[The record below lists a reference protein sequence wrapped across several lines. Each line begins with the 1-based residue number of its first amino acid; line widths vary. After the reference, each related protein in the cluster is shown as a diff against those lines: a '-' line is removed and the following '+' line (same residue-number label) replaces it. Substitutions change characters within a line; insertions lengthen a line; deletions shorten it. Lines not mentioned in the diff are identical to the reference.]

1 MRRAAL
7 PKDRAVQ
14 AAGGVSA
21 LFVVVAAGWLAGLLR
36 VNDQWLSL
44 TYPRPRGAAVL
55 TRVAVGIPVLGVGV
69 LLLAERSAR
78 RYGSV
83 LLVAGALW
91 LLPSAVAQLLG
102 IADLGTT
109 GAVVSLLLAA
119 AKMAC
124 RPLTVLLLPLWLFPR
139 GARRRWQWW
148 VMSAGASA
156 YWLGYAVLWVISE
169 PLVGTV
175 PNPAFDTGCGQ
186 WAFEHLGT
194 YAEAEPW
201 VLRTVAF
208 AVTAALC
215 WHATVSHGAE
225 RRDWAL
231 LAAAYPAC
239 VSLLLTEWGEGVPTI
254 VARTLGSAVWAAA
267 ICLGVA
273 RTGIWRLD
281 RSTSHRLARAF
292 VLTSLAA
299 VVVCA
304 VVAVQ
309 AGIPS
314 VRSGATTLTAGGA
327 LLLGW
332 ALRPGARWL
341 TLRVERAFYGPRA
354 RPHEAVSALAVRLQQ
369 APHPGEVPQQICR
382 SAVEDLGV
390 SGAAVSVDTRA
401 GPRRLAAA
409 GAPLTGPVQTFVLR
423 HHGRPVGRL
432 EVSRDASG
440 TPAERDSGLLSLLA
454 DQAAPALAAL
464 GLAEEAQA
472 ARERL
477 VLAREQ
483 ERRRLRREIHD
494 GLGPQL
500 AAVRLRLDIAQT
512 SCAPGHPARAQLREA
527 AETLAEALVEVRR
540 ITSGLAP
547 AALADRG
554 LAGAVRDLGHR
565 LGVDGLRVGVASR
578 PLALPPLSPGVE
590 TAAYRIAAESL
601 TNAVRHARARQVHI
615 ELTAGSDTLQVKVTD
630 DGSGL
635 RETAVPG
642 IGLASVTERAEEIG
656 GSCTVTGSATG
667 TVVHAVLPLAGPG
680 EHGNPE
686 AHRGTATGHET
697 CAAPR
702 PLPPPSPP
710 PSPPPLP
717 PEPPRPAPAPALPR
731 APGASADAGERPAVD
746 APRRAPM
753 TPADTPVRRAPA
765 ADDTERPGGHPWE
778 PMSPHH
784 MERGRRD
791 GDR

>member
-1 MRRAAL
+1 MRQAAL
-7 PKDRAVQ
+7 PKDRAVC

-21 LFVVVAAGWLAGLLR
+21 LIVVVLAGWVAGLLR
-36 VNDQWLSL
+36 VNDEWLAL
-44 TYPRPRGAAVL
+44 VYPDPRGATVL
-55 TRVAVGIPVLGVGV
+55 TRVAVGVPVLGVGV

-78 RYGSV
+78 RYGGV
-83 LLVAGALW
+83 LLVAGGLW
-91 LLPSAVAQLLG
+91 LLPSAAAGLLG
-102 IADLGTT
+102 LADLGTT
-109 GAVVSLLLAA
+109 GAVLSLLLAA

-139 GARRRWQWW
+139 GGRRRWQWW
-148 VMSAGASA
+148 VISLGASG
-156 YWLGYAVLWVISE
+156 YWLGYAGLWLISE
-169 PLVGTV
+169 PRVGSV
-175 PNPAFDTGCGQ
+175 ANPAFSTASGQ
-186 WAFEHLGT
+186 WAFDHLDA

-201 VLRTVAF
+201 VLRSVAA

-215 WHATVSHGAE
+215 CRAALSRGAE

-239 VSLLLTEWGEGVPTI
+239 VSLLLSQWGEGVPTI
-254 VARTLGSAVWAAA
+254 VARTVGSAVWAAA

-309 AGIPS
+309 AGLPS
-314 VRSGATTLTAGGA
+314 VRSGATTITAGCA
-327 LLLGW
+327 LVLGW
-332 ALRPGARWL
+332 GLRPSARKL
-341 TLRVERAFYGPRA
+341 TLCVERAFYGPRA

-401 GPRRLAAA
+401 GPRRLASA
-409 GAPLTGPVQTFVLR
+409 GAPLTGAVQTFLLR
-423 HHGRPVGRL
+423 HHGRTVGRL
-432 EVSRDASG
+432 EVSRDGSG

-464 GLAEEAQA
+464 RLAEEAQA

-512 SCAPGHPARAQLREA
+512 SCPPGHPATPQLCEA

-540 ITSGLAP
+540 ITAGLAP
-547 AALADRG
+547 AALAERG
-554 LAGAVRDLGHR
+554 LAGAVRDLAHR
-565 LGVDGLRVGVASR
+565 LGVDGLRVSVASR
-578 PLALPPLSPGVE
+578 PAALPPLSPGVE

-601 TNAVRHARARQVHI
+601 TNAVRHARARQVSV
-615 ELTAGSDTLQVKVTD
+615 ELTAGPDTLEVKVTD

-642 IGLASVTERAEEIG
+642 VGLASVTERAEEIG
-656 GSCTVTGSATG
+656 GSCSVTGSATG

-686 AHRGTATGHET
+686 EHRKPTGHEA
-697 CAAPR
+697 CR
-702 PLPPPSPP
+702 
-710 PSPPPLP
+710 
-717 PEPPRPAPAPALPR
+717 ALLKTSRSMSR
-731 APGASADAGERPAVD
+731 AP
-746 APRRAPM
+746 
-753 TPADTPVRRAPA
+753 
-765 ADDTERPGGHPWE
+765 
-778 PMSPHH
+778 
-784 MERGRRD
+784 
-791 GDR
+791 

>member
-1 MRRAAL
+1 M
-7 PKDRAVQ
+7 Q

-21 LFVVVAAGWLAGLLR
+21 LFVVVLAGWLAGLLR
-36 VNDQWLSL
+36 VDDQWLALSSTRL
-44 TYPRPRGAAVL
+44 RGTAVL
-55 TRVAVGIPVLGVGV
+55 TSVAVGVPVLGVGV

-78 RYGSV
+78 RYGGV

-91 LLPSAVAQLLG
+91 LLPSAVADLLG
-102 IADLGTT
+102 PAGLGPV
-109 GAVVSLLLAA
+109 GAAVSLLLAVA
-119 AKMAC
+119 AMVC

-139 GARRRWQWW
+139 GGKRRWHWW

-156 YWLGYAVLWVISE
+156 YWLGYAALWLISE
-169 PLVGTV
+169 PRVGAVT
-175 PNPAFDTGCGQ
+175 NPAFHTAGGQ
-186 WAFEHLGT
+186 WAFDHLDT
-194 YAEAEPW
+194 YGEAEPW
-201 VLRTVAF
+201 VLRTVAV
-208 AVTAALC
+208 AVTTALC
-215 WHATVSHGAE
+215 CRAAVSAGAE

-239 VSLLLTEWGEGVPTI
+239 VSLLLSEWGEGVPTI
-254 VARTLGSAVWAAA
+254 AARTLGSAVWAAA

-299 VVVCA
+299 VVVCGA
-304 VVAVQ
+304 VAVQ
-309 AGIPS
+309 AGLPS
-314 VRSGATTLTAGGA
+314 VRNGTTVTAVGGA

-332 ALRPGARWL
+332 SLRPSARWL

-401 GPRRLAAA
+401 GPRRLADA
-409 GAPLTGPVQTFVLR
+409 GAPLTGRVQTYPLR
-423 HHGRPVGRL
+423 HHGRTVGRL
-432 EVSRDASG
+432 EVSRDGSG

-464 GLAEEAQA
+464 RLAEEAQA

-512 SCAPGHPARAQLREA
+512 SCPPGHPARVQLAEA

-540 ITSGLAP
+540 ITAGLAP
-547 AALADRG
+547 AALAERG
-554 LAGAVRDLGHR
+554 LAGAVRDLARR
-565 LGVDGLRVGVASR
+565 LGVDGLRVSVASR
-578 PLALPPLSPGVE
+578 PAVLPPLSPGVE

-601 TNAVRHARARQVHI
+601 TNAVRHARARQVRV
-615 ELTAGSDTLQVKVTD
+615 ELATAPDTPGTLEIKITD

-635 RETAVPG
+635 PETAVRG
-642 IGLASVTERAEEIG
+642 VGLASVRERAEEIG
-656 GSCTVTGSATG
+656 GSCSVTGSATG
-667 TVVHAVLPLAGPG
+667 TVVHAVLPLTGPG
-680 EHGNPE
+680 EHEDPE
-686 AHRGTATGHET
+686 EHLEHTGCRSCT
-697 CAAPR
+697 TLITQAKPR
-702 PLPPPSPP
+702 
-710 PSPPPLP
+710 
-717 PEPPRPAPAPALPR
+717 ERTPAP
-731 APGASADAGERPAVD
+731 
-746 APRRAPM
+746 
-753 TPADTPVRRAPA
+753 
-765 ADDTERPGGHPWE
+765 
-778 PMSPHH
+778 
-784 MERGRRD
+784 
-791 GDR
+791 

>member
-1 MRRAAL
+1 M
-7 PKDRAVQ
+7 Q

-21 LFVVVAAGWLAGLLR
+21 LFVVVLAGWLAGLLR
-36 VNDQWLSL
+36 VNDQWLALSSTRL
-44 TYPRPRGAAVL
+44 RGAAVL
-55 TRVAVGIPVLGVGV
+55 TSVAVGVPVLGVGV

-78 RYGSV
+78 RYGGV

-91 LLPSAVAQLLG
+91 LLPSAVADLLG
-102 IADLGTT
+102 PAGLGPA
-109 GAVVSLLLAA
+109 GAAVSLLLAVA
-119 AKMAC
+119 GMVC

-139 GARRRWQWW
+139 GARRRRPWW
-148 VMSAGASA
+148 AMSAAASA
-156 YWLGYAVLWVISE
+156 YWLGYAALWLISE
-169 PLVGTV
+169 PRVGAVT
-175 PNPAFDTGCGQ
+175 NPAFHTAGGQ
-186 WAFEHLGT
+186 WAFDHLDT

-201 VLRTVAF
+201 VLRTVAV
-208 AVTAALC
+208 AVTTALC
-215 WHATVSHGAE
+215 CRAAVTTGAE

-239 VSLLLTEWGEGVPTI
+239 VSLLLSEWGEGMPTI
-254 VARTLGSAVWAAA
+254 AARTLGSAVWAAA

-304 VVAVQ
+304 AVAVQ
-309 AGIPS
+309 AGLPS
-314 VRSGATTLTAGGA
+314 VRNGTTVTAVGGA

-332 ALRPGARWL
+332 AVRPAARWL

-409 GAPLTGPVQTFVLR
+409 GAPLTGRVQTYPLR
-423 HHGRPVGRL
+423 HHGRTVGRL
-432 EVSRDASG
+432 EVSRDGSG

-464 GLAEEAQA
+464 RLAEEAQA

-512 SCAPGHPARAQLREA
+512 SCPPGHPARVQLCEA

-540 ITSGLAP
+540 ITAGLAP
-547 AALADRG
+547 AALAERG
-554 LAGAVRDLGHR
+554 LAGAVRDLARR
-565 LGVDGLRVGVASR
+565 LGVDGLRVSVASR
-578 PLALPPLSPGVE
+578 PAVLPPLSPGVE

-601 TNAVRHARARQVHI
+601 TNAVRHARARQVRV
-615 ELTAGSDTLQVKVTD
+615 ELATDPDTFETLEIKITD

-635 RETAVPG
+635 PETAVRG
-642 IGLASVTERAEEIG
+642 VGLASVRERAEEIG
-656 GSCTVTGSATG
+656 GSCSVTGSATG
-667 TVVHAVLPLAGPG
+667 TVVHAVLPLTGPG
-680 EHGNPE
+680 EPGEHDDPE
-686 AHRGTATGHET
+686 EHLEHTGCRSCT
-697 CAAPR
+697 TLITQAKPR
-702 PLPPPSPP
+702 
-710 PSPPPLP
+710 
-717 PEPPRPAPAPALPR
+717 ERTPAP
-731 APGASADAGERPAVD
+731 
-746 APRRAPM
+746 
-753 TPADTPVRRAPA
+753 
-765 ADDTERPGGHPWE
+765 
-778 PMSPHH
+778 
-784 MERGRRD
+784 
-791 GDR
+791 

>member
-1 MRRAAL
+1 M
-7 PKDRAVQ
+7 Q

-21 LFVVVAAGWLAGLLR
+21 LFVVVLAGWLAGLLR
-36 VNDQWLSL
+36 VNDQWLALSSTRLRGTTAL
-44 TYPRPRGAAVL
+44 TS
-55 TRVAVGIPVLGVGV
+55 VAVGVPVLGVGV

-78 RYGSV
+78 RYGGV

-91 LLPSAVAQLLG
+91 LLPSAVADLLG
-102 IADLGTT
+102 PAGLGPA
-109 GAVVSLLLAA
+109 GAAVSLLLAVA
-119 AKMAC
+119 GMVC

-139 GARRRWQWW
+139 GARRRRPWW
-148 VMSAGASA
+148 AMSAAASA
-156 YWLGYAVLWVISE
+156 YWLGYAVLWLISE
-169 PLVGTV
+169 PRVGAVT
-175 PNPAFDTGCGQ
+175 NPAFHTAGGQ
-186 WAFEHLGT
+186 WAFDHLDT

-201 VLRTVAF
+201 VLRTVAVAVTTALCCRA
-208 AVTAALC
+208 AVTA
-215 WHATVSHGAE
+215 GAE

-239 VSLLLTEWGEGVPTI
+239 VSLLLSEWGEGMPTI
-254 VARTLGSAVWAAA
+254 AARTLGSAVWAAA

-304 VVAVQ
+304 AVAVQ
-309 AGIPS
+309 AGLPS
-314 VRSGATTLTAGGA
+314 VRNGTTVTAVGGA

-332 ALRPGARWL
+332 AVRPAARWL

-409 GAPLTGPVQTFVLR
+409 GAPLTGRVQTYPLR
-423 HHGRPVGRL
+423 HHGRTVGRL
-432 EVSRDASG
+432 EVSRDGSG

-464 GLAEEAQA
+464 RLAEEAQA

-512 SCAPGHPARAQLREA
+512 SCPPGHPARVQLCEA

-540 ITSGLAP
+540 ITAGLAP
-547 AALADRG
+547 AALAERG
-554 LAGAVRDLGHR
+554 LAGAVRDLARR
-565 LGVDGLRVGVASR
+565 LGVDGLRVSVASR
-578 PLALPPLSPGVE
+578 PAVLPPLSPGVE

-601 TNAVRHARARQVHI
+601 TNAVRHARARQVRV
-615 ELTAGSDTLQVKVTD
+615 ELVTDPDTFETLDIMITD

-635 RETAVPG
+635 PETAVRG
-642 IGLASVTERAEEIG
+642 VGLASVRERAEEIG
-656 GSCTVTGSATG
+656 GSCSVTGSATG
-667 TVVHAVLPLAGPG
+667 TVVHAVLPLTGPG
-680 EHGNPE
+680 EPGEHDDPE
-686 AHRGTATGHET
+686 EHLEHTGCRSCT
-697 CAAPR
+697 TLITQAKPR
-702 PLPPPSPP
+702 
-710 PSPPPLP
+710 
-717 PEPPRPAPAPALPR
+717 ERTPAP
-731 APGASADAGERPAVD
+731 
-746 APRRAPM
+746 
-753 TPADTPVRRAPA
+753 
-765 ADDTERPGGHPWE
+765 
-778 PMSPHH
+778 
-784 MERGRRD
+784 
-791 GDR
+791 

>member
-1 MRRAAL
+1 MRRAVQ

-21 LFVVVAAGWLAGLLR
+21 LFVVVFAGWLAGLLR
-36 VNDQWLSL
+36 VNDQWLALS
-44 TYPRPRGAAVL
+44 YPQPRGTAVL

-91 LLPSAVAQLLG
+91 LLPSAAADLLG
-102 IADLGTT
+102 LADLGSA
-109 GAVVSLLLAA
+109 GAVVQLLISAA
-119 AKMAC
+119 GIAC

-139 GARRRWQWW
+139 GSQRRWQWW
-148 VMSAGASA
+148 AMSVGASA
-156 YWLGYAVLWVISE
+156 YWLGYAALWLVSE
-169 PLVGTV
+169 PMVGSAT
-175 PNPAFDTGCGQ
+175 NPFFATDFGQ
-186 WAFEHLGT
+186 WAFGHLEH
-194 YAEAEPW
+194 YAKAEEW
-201 VLRTVAF
+201 VLRAVAAVVTGSLCCRA
-208 AVTAALC
+208 AVTR
-215 WHATVSHGAE
+215 SAE
-225 RRDWAL
+225 RRNWAL

-239 VSLLLTEWGEGVPTI
+239 VFLLLSEWAEGMPTI
-254 VARTLGSAVWAAA
+254 VARTVGSAVWAAA

-281 RSTSHRLARAF
+281 RVTSHRLARAF

-309 AGIPS
+309 AGLPS
-314 VRSGATTLTAGGA
+314 LRGGA
-327 LLLGW
+327 ISTAVGCSLLLGW
-332 ALRPGARWL
+332 ALRPTARWL

-354 RPHEAVSALAVRLQQ
+354 RPHEAASALAVRLQQ

-390 SGAAVSVDTRA
+390 SGAAVSVDTRS

-409 GAPLTGPVQTFVLR
+409 GSPLTGPVQAFVLR
-423 HHGRPVGRL
+423 HHGRTVGRL
-432 EVSRDASG
+432 EVARDGFG

-464 GLAEEAQA
+464 RLAEEAQA

-512 SCAPGHPARAQLREA
+512 TCPPGHPARHQLREA

-547 AALADRG
+547 AALAERG
-554 LAGAVRDLGHR
+554 LAKAVRDLGRR
-565 LGVDGLRVGVASR
+565 LGGAGPRVTVATH
-578 PLALPPLSPGVE
+578 PTALPPLSPGVE
-590 TAAYRIAAESL
+590 TAAYRISAESL
-601 TNAVRHARARQVHI
+601 TNAVRHARARQVRI
-615 ELTAGSDTLQVKVTD
+615 ELTAGPDTLEVKVID

-635 RETAVPG
+635 RRGAVPG
-642 IGLASVTERAEEIG
+642 VGLASVAERAEEIG
-656 GSCTVTGSATG
+656 GSCSVTGSATG
-667 TVVHAVLPLAGPG
+667 TVVHAILPLAGPG
-680 EHGNPE
+680 EAEPSEENAVHEAAVSLAPEEQRREGGREHGRQ
-686 AHRGTATGHET
+686 HG
-697 CAAPR
+697 
-702 PLPPPSPP
+702 
-710 PSPPPLP
+710 
-717 PEPPRPAPAPALPR
+717 
-731 APGASADAGERPAVD
+731 GERGG
-746 APRRAPM
+746 
-753 TPADTPVRRAPA
+753 
-765 ADDTERPGGHPWE
+765 EGPG
-778 PMSPHH
+778 
-784 MERGRRD
+784 R
-791 GDR
+791 

>member
-1 MRRAAL
+1 MRQAAL
-7 PKDRAVQ
+7 PKDRAVC

-21 LFVVVAAGWLAGLLR
+21 LIVVVLAGWVAGLLR
-36 VNDQWLSL
+36 VNDEWLAL
-44 TYPRPRGAAVL
+44 AYPHPRGATVL
-55 TRVAVGIPVLGVGV
+55 TRVAVGVPVLGVGV

-78 RYGSV
+78 RYGGV
-83 LLVAGALW
+83 LLVAGGLW
-91 LLPSAVAQLLG
+91 LLPSAAAGLLG
-102 IADLGTT
+102 LADLGTT
-109 GAVVSLLLAA
+109 GAVLSLLLAA

-139 GARRRWQWW
+139 GGRRRWQWW
-148 VMSAGASA
+148 VMSLGASG
-156 YWLGYAVLWVISE
+156 YWLGYAGLWLISE
-169 PLVGTV
+169 PRVGSV
-175 PNPAFDTGCGQ
+175 ANPAFSTASGQ
-186 WAFEHLGT
+186 WAFDHLDA

-201 VLRTVAF
+201 VLRSVAA

-215 WHATVSHGAE
+215 CRAAVSRGAE

-239 VSLLLTEWGEGVPTI
+239 VSLLLSQWGEGVPTI
-254 VARTLGSAVWAAA
+254 VARTVGSAVWAAA

-309 AGIPS
+309 AGLPS
-314 VRSGATTLTAGGA
+314 VRSGATTVTAGCA
-327 LLLGW
+327 LVLGW
-332 ALRPGARWL
+332 GLRPSARQL
-341 TLRVERAFYGPRA
+341 TLCVERAFYGPRA

-409 GAPLTGPVQTFVLR
+409 GAPLTGAVQTYPLR
-423 HHGRPVGRL
+423 HHGRTVGRL
-432 EVSRDASG
+432 EVSRDGSG

-464 GLAEEAQA
+464 RLAEEAQA

-512 SCAPGHPARAQLREA
+512 SCPPGHPATPQLCEA

-540 ITSGLAP
+540 ITAGLAP
-547 AALADRG
+547 AALAERG
-554 LAGAVRDLGHR
+554 LAGAVRDLAHR
-565 LGVDGLRVGVASR
+565 LGVDGLRVSVASR
-578 PLALPPLSPGVE
+578 PAALPPLSPGVE

-601 TNAVRHARARQVHI
+601 TNAVRHARARQVSV
-615 ELTAGSDTLQVKVTD
+615 ELTAGPDTLEVKVTD

-642 IGLASVTERAEEIG
+642 VGLASVTERAEEIG
-656 GSCTVTGSATG
+656 GSCSVTGSATG

-686 AHRGTATGHET
+686 ERRKPTGHEACRALLKT
-697 CAAPR
+697 SR
-702 PLPPPSPP
+702 PMS
-710 PSPPPLP
+710 
-717 PEPPRPAPAPALPR
+717 R
-731 APGASADAGERPAVD
+731 AP
-746 APRRAPM
+746 
-753 TPADTPVRRAPA
+753 
-765 ADDTERPGGHPWE
+765 
-778 PMSPHH
+778 
-784 MERGRRD
+784 
-791 GDR
+791 

>member
-1 MRRAAL
+1 MRQAAL
-7 PKDRAVQ
+7 PNDRAVR

-21 LFVVVAAGWLAGLLR
+21 LIVVVLAGWVAGLLR
-36 VNDQWLSL
+36 VNDQWLAL
-44 TYPRPRGAAVL
+44 AYPHPRGATVL
-55 TRVAVGIPVLGVGV
+55 TRVAVGVPVLGVGV

-78 RYGSV
+78 RYGGV
-83 LLVAGALW
+83 LLVAGGLW
-91 LLPSAVAQLLG
+91 LLPSAAAGLLG
-102 IADLGTT
+102 LADLGTT
-109 GAVVSLLLAA
+109 GAVLSLLLAA

-139 GARRRWQWW
+139 GGRRRWQWW
-148 VMSAGASA
+148 VISLGASG
-156 YWLGYAVLWVISE
+156 YWLGYAGLWLISE
-169 PLVGTV
+169 PRVGSV
-175 PNPAFDTGCGQ
+175 ANPAFSTASGQ
-186 WAFEHLGT
+186 WAFDHLDA

-201 VLRTVAF
+201 VLRSVAA

-215 WHATVSHGAE
+215 CRAAVSRGAE

-239 VSLLLTEWGEGVPTI
+239 VSLLLSQWGEGVPTI
-254 VARTLGSAVWAAA
+254 VARTVGSAVWAAA

-309 AGIPS
+309 AGLPS
-314 VRSGATTLTAGGA
+314 VRSGATTITAGCA
-327 LLLGW
+327 LVLGW
-332 ALRPGARWL
+332 GLRPSARKL
-341 TLRVERAFYGPRA
+341 TLCVERAFYGPRA

-401 GPRRLAAA
+401 GPRRLASV
-409 GAPLTGPVQTFVLR
+409 GAPLTGAVQTFLLR
-423 HHGRPVGRL
+423 HHGRTVGRL
-432 EVSRDASG
+432 EVSRDGSG

-464 GLAEEAQA
+464 RLAEEAQA
-472 ARERL
+472 ARECL

-512 SCAPGHPARAQLREA
+512 SCPPGHPATPQLCEA

-540 ITSGLAP
+540 ITAGLAP
-547 AALADRG
+547 AALAERG
-554 LAGAVRDLGHR
+554 LAGAVRDLAHR
-565 LGVDGLRVGVASR
+565 LGVDGLRVTVANR
-578 PLALPPLSPGVE
+578 PAALPPLSPGVE

-601 TNAVRHARARQVHI
+601 TNAVRHARARQVSV
-615 ELTAGSDTLQVKVTD
+615 ELTAGPDTLEVKVTD

-642 IGLASVTERAEEIG
+642 VGLASVTERAEEIG
-656 GSCTVTGSATG
+656 GSCSVTGSATG

-686 AHRGTATGHET
+686 EHRKPTGHEACRALLKT
-697 CAAPR
+697 SR
-702 PLPPPSPP
+702 PMS
-710 PSPPPLP
+710 
-717 PEPPRPAPAPALPR
+717 R
-731 APGASADAGERPAVD
+731 AP
-746 APRRAPM
+746 
-753 TPADTPVRRAPA
+753 
-765 ADDTERPGGHPWE
+765 
-778 PMSPHH
+778 
-784 MERGRRD
+784 
-791 GDR
+791 

>member
-1 MRRAAL
+1 MRHAAL
-7 PKDRAVQ
+7 PKDRAVR

-21 LFVVVAAGWLAGLLR
+21 LIVVVLAGWVAGMLR
-36 VNDQWLSL
+36 VNDQWLAL
-44 TYPRPRGAAVL
+44 AYPHPRGATVL
-55 TRVAVGIPVLGVGV
+55 TRVAVGVPVLGVGV
-69 LLLAERSAR
+69 LLLAEREAR
-78 RYGSV
+78 RYGGI
-83 LLVAGALW
+83 LLVAGGLW
-91 LLPSAVAQLLG
+91 LLPSAAAGLLG
-102 IADLGTT
+102 LADLGTT
-109 GAVVSLLLAA
+109 GAVLSLLLAA

-139 GARRRWQWW
+139 GGRRRWQWW
-148 VMSAGASA
+148 VISLGASG
-156 YWLGYAVLWVISE
+156 YWLGYAGLWMISE
-169 PLVGTV
+169 PRVGTV
-175 PNPAFDTGCGQ
+175 LNPAFATAGGQ
-186 WAFEHLGT
+186 WAFDHLDT

-201 VLRTVAF
+201 VLRSVAA

-215 WHATVSHGAE
+215 CRAALSRGAE

-239 VSLLLTEWGEGVPTI
+239 VSLLLSQWGEGVPTI
-254 VARTLGSAVWAAA
+254 VARTVGSAVWAAA

-309 AGIPS
+309 AGLPS
-314 VRSGATTLTAGGA
+314 VRSGATTVTAGCA
-327 LLLGW
+327 LVLGW
-332 ALRPGARWL
+332 GLRPSARWL
-341 TLRVERAFYGPRA
+341 TLCVERAFYGPRA

-401 GPRRLAAA
+401 GPRRLASE

-423 HHGRPVGRL
+423 HHGRTVGRL
-432 EVSRDASG
+432 EVSRDGSG

-464 GLAEEAQA
+464 RLAEEAQA

-477 VLAREQ
+477 VLAREE

-512 SCAPGHPARAQLREA
+512 SCPPGHPATPQLCEA

-540 ITSGLAP
+540 ITAGLAP
-547 AALADRG
+547 AALAERG
-554 LAGAVRDLGHR
+554 LAGAVRDLAHR
-565 LGVDGLRVGVASR
+565 LGVAGLRVGVASR
-578 PLALPPLSPGVE
+578 PAALPPLSPGVE

-601 TNAVRHARARQVHI
+601 TNAVRHARARQVSV
-615 ELTAGSDTLQVKVTD
+615 ELTAGPDTLEVKVTD

-642 IGLASVTERAEEIG
+642 VGLASVTERAEEIG
-656 GSCTVTGSATG
+656 GSCSVTGSATG

-686 AHRGTATGHET
+686 EHRKPTGHEACRALLKT
-697 CAAPR
+697 IR
-702 PLPPPSPP
+702 PMS
-710 PSPPPLP
+710 
-717 PEPPRPAPAPALPR
+717 R
-731 APGASADAGERPAVD
+731 AP
-746 APRRAPM
+746 
-753 TPADTPVRRAPA
+753 
-765 ADDTERPGGHPWE
+765 
-778 PMSPHH
+778 
-784 MERGRRD
+784 
-791 GDR
+791 